1 MTIGIYSI
9 YFPKLDK
16 VYIGQSQNI
25 EQRFTGHKSLFNKGH
40 YNYKM
45 ASAHTQDIPE
55 YSILLECSITD
66 LNSNEIYF
74 INEFNSIKEGLNIN
88 HGGDAG
94 VPGYSSGRCKNT
106 KEELELAFTLLTN
119 PELTKNQII
128 NYSGVSGSVLDAI
141 ISKKRH
147 IWLHEYYPE
156 VSNTVLSNKSN
167 RAVNAQ
173 ENRFGTNIY
182 LVSPEGIE
190 YLCTNR
196 NKFAKEH
203 NLNSGHLGAVIRKQ
217 ESQHKGWK
225 LKEGGVNNEQYIL
238 SV

>member
-16 VYIGQSQNI
+16 IYIGQSQNI
-25 EQRFTGHKSLFNKGH
+25 EQRFTGHRSLFDKGH

-45 ASAHTQDIPE
+45 AAAYIQDTPE
-55 YSILLECSITD
+55 YSILLECTISE
-66 LNSNEIYF
+66 LNASEIYF
-74 INEFNSIKEGLNIN
+74 INEFDAIKQGLNIN

-106 KEELELAFTLLTN
+106 REELELAFTLLTN
-119 PELTKNQII
+119 PELTKGQII
-128 NYSGVSGSVLDAI
+128 EYSGVPGNVLDTI

-147 IWLHEYYPE
+147 IWLHEYYPKIS
-156 VSNTVLSNKSN
+156 VAVLANKAN
-167 RAVNAQ
+167 RAINAQ
-173 ENRFGTNIY
+173 ENRYNTNVY
-182 LVSPEGIE
+182 LISPDGIE

-203 NLNSGHLGAVIRKQ
+203 SLNSGHLGAVIRQQ

-225 LKEGGVNNEQYIL
+225 LKEGGVNNE
-238 SV
+238 